1 MIMGDKDDSNKEYL
15 TGVVT
20 PTIKI
25 GKREIKDLDTY
36 ITCQASITKKK
47 EDD

>member
-1 MIMGDKDDSNKEYL
+1 MIMSDKDDSNKEYL

-20 PTIKI
+20 PTVKI
-25 GKREIKDLDTY
+25 GKRKIKDLGTY
-36 ITCQASITKKK
+36 IPCQASITKKK